1 LRSDT
6 GGAIAEA
13 LAQWQ
18 HFVVMQI
25 RDAMIEDAPAACQVL
40 RQSIEQLCDADHRND
55 PVILARWL
63 SNKTPANLASWIAR
77 PDHSLF
83 LAVEDATVLAVG
95 AVTDAGEI
103 TLNYVA
109 PNARFRGA
117 SRTLLAAL
125 EARAA
130 QRGNL
135 RCTLFSTE
143 TAHRFYRA
151 RGYVDDGPPDRKYG
165 MAGGYPMSKPLAVQ
179 NT

>member
-1 LRSDT
+1 M
-6 GGAIAEA
+6 E
-13 LAQWQ
+13 
-18 HFVVMQI
+18 I
-25 RDAMIEDAPAACQVL
+25 RDAVAEDAAAACQVL
-40 RQSIEQLCDADHRND
+40 RHSIEQLCEADHRND

-63 SNKTPANLASWIAR
+63 SNKTAANVAAWIAR
-77 PDHSLF
+77 PDNSLL
-83 LAVEDATVLAVG
+83 LAVEVNRILAVG

-109 PNARFRGA
+109 PNARFRSA
-117 SRTLLAAL
+117 SRILLAAL

-135 RCTLFSTE
+135 RCNLFSTE

-165 MAGGYPMSKPLAVQ
+165 MAGGYPMSKALAAQ
-179 NT
+179 KA

>member
-1 LRSDT
+1 VRQ
-6 GGAIAEA
+6 GNGQVAET

-18 HFVVMQI
+18 HFDVMQI
-25 RDAMIEDAPAACQVL
+25 RDAVVEDAPAACQVL
-40 RQSIEQLCDADHRND
+40 RQSIEQLCAADHRND
-55 PVILARWL
+55 PVILTRWL
-63 SNKTPANLASWIAR
+63 SNKTPANIASWIAR
-77 PDHSLF
+77 ADNSLL
-83 LAVEDATVLAVG
+83 LAVEAETIMAVG

-117 SRTLLAAL
+117 SRILLAAL

-130 QRGNL
+130 QRGNP

-165 MAGGYPMSKPLAVQ
+165 TAGGYPMAKALAAQ
-179 NT
+179 NL